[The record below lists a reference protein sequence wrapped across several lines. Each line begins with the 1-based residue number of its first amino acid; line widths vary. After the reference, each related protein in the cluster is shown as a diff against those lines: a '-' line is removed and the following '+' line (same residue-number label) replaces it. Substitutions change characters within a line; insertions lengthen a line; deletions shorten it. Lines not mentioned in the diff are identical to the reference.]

1 MGLCLRTQEV
11 HFDLCSVKK
20 ASMGS
25 LSGVPWVWVSEG
37 VWPTEIRGL
46 CWCQGG
52 LLCICW
58 GTLFVCF
65 KSHAFKIK
73 IDIFSPLI
81 VPEENKCLNSEK
93 YVHTVKRTQIP
104 VCCVNVKQESC
115 TGLFVLGQ
123 HDNHQPFLSR

>member
-1 MGLCLRTQEV
+1 MAHRNLGALL
-11 HFDLCSVKK
+11 
-20 ASMGS
+20 
-25 LSGVPWVWVSEG
+25 VPG
-37 VWPTEIRGL
+37 RFTL
-46 CWCQGG
+46 Y
-52 LLCICW
+52 LL
-58 GTLFVCF
+58 GHFVCF